1 MSVTYK
7 RKYSASIEA
16 RVTPTVREAFKEL
29 SAEFGTTMSEAIRKM
44 IEEKVYSEAPKKLY
58 NSYGYDE
65 DFVESVY
72 GGKK

>member
-16 RVTPTVREAFKEL
+16 RVTPNVRDAFKEL

-44 IEEKVYSEAPKKLY
+44 IEEKIYSTAPKKLS
-58 NSYGYDE
+58 NPYGYE
-65 DFVESVY
+65 DDFLESVY
-72 GGKK
+72 SGKK